1 MDSETFKKTGSV
13 PLKAYLKRYSPLFLG
28 LAIFVAP
35 VACGDDAT
43 GPLDPTELEFA
54 ASLGV
59 DLTQMIKTAS
69 GLYYQDLVVGDG
81 AVAQAGDQVTVHYTG
96 WLHDGTEF
104 DSSVGGDPATFP
116 LGGVI
121 AGWQEGVPG
130 MKVGG
135 KRKLVVPPNLAYGKK
150 GRGSIPGNATL
161 VFDIELIGIV
171 GG

>member
-1 MDSETFKKTGSV
+1 MPKCLLAVSAV
-13 PLKAYLKRYSPLFLG
+13 LG
-28 LAIFVAP
+28 LLV
-35 VACGDDAT
+35 VVGSCGGDST
-43 GPLDPTELEFA
+43 GVIDPTDLEFD

-59 DLTQMIKTAS
+59 DLTQMTRTAS

-135 KRKLVVPPNLAYGKK
+135 KRKLVIPPNLAYGKS

-161 VFDIELIGIV
+161 VFDIDLIGV